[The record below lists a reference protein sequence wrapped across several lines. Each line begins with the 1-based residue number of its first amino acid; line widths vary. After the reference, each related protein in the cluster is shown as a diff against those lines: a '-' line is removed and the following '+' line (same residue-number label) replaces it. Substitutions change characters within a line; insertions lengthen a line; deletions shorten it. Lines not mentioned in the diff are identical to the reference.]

1 MDLSQG
7 DRFPHDRASET
18 ASLILQ
24 TKESVVQEL
33 RATAAS
39 SSAICAP
46 LPFTSPETIAGL
58 GLQDSLITD
67 LFLKH
72 SLAAGNCTLTGLSG
86 SLKLAIQHVESVF
99 HKLKAQQLIEVR
111 GMYGEDYSFSL
122 SSAGKKVALERTSVS
137 GYAGP
142 VPVPLAQYELAV
154 RAQTG
159 RARVNRETLSRAFHD
174 LSLTPELIGRLGP
187 ALVSRSSMFLY
198 GPSGTGKSSL
208 AERLLRVFDDVIAI
222 PWAVE
227 VEGNIITV
235 FDSSVHCVV
244 DRTPRDH
251 DPRWQLCSRPSVVV
265 GGELVP
271 SMLELQRNPETGAY
285 VAPLHMKANNGVFV
299 IDDFGRQVMSPREL
313 LNRWIVPLDRHVDY
327 LSTSAGLK
335 FPIPF
340 EVFVVF
346 STNLDPAEL
355 ADEAFLR
362 RIRNKI
368 FIDAIEP
375 RIFDEIVDRRI
386 LSSGWEIE
394 PGAGEHLRRVC
405 MDRGGDLRP
414 CYPRDI
420 FGIIESAAGFEERE
434 PMLAKA
440 DIDRAADTYFTG
452 RMTSKVPVAPSLDRI
467 TASLTAATPSLQ

>member
-1 MDLSQG
+1 MDLRVPQS
-7 DRFPHDRASET
+7 FAS
-18 ASLILQ
+18 
-24 TKESVVQEL
+24 
-33 RATAAS
+33 
-39 SSAICAP
+39 P
-46 LPFTSPETIAGL
+46 DTIAGL
-58 GLQDSLITD
+58 GLRDSLITD

-72 SLAAGNCTLTGLSG
+72 CLAAGNSTLTGISG
-86 SLKLAIQHVESVF
+86 TMKLAIEHVESVF
-99 HKLKAQQLIEVR
+99 HLLKAQQLIEVR
-111 GMYGEDYSFSL
+111 GMCGEDYSFSL
-122 SSAGKKVALERTSVS
+122 SAAGKKNALERMNIS

-142 VPVPLAQYELAV
+142 VPVPLAQYESAV
-154 RAQTG
+154 RSQIG
-159 RARVNRETLSRAFHD
+159 RSRVNREILSRAFHD
-174 LSLTPELIGRLGP
+174 LSVSPDLIAKLGP

-208 AERLLRVFDDVIAI
+208 AERLLRVFDDAIAV

-235 FDSSVHCVV
+235 FDSSVHRAV
-244 DRTPRDH
+244 DAPPSRDH
-251 DPRWQLCSRPSVVV
+251 DPRWQFCSRPSIVV

-271 SMLELQRNPETGAY
+271 SMLELQRNPDTGAY

-299 IDDFGRQVMSPREL
+299 VDDFGRQIISPREL

-327 LSTSAGLK
+327 LSTSAGFK

-346 STNLDPAEL
+346 STNLNPTEL

-368 FIDAIEP
+368 FVDAIEP
-375 RIFDEIVDRRI
+375 RIFDKIVDRRI
-386 LSSGWEIE
+386 QSSAWEIV
-394 PGAGEHLRRVC
+394 PGAGEYLRRVC
-405 MDRGGDLRP
+405 LERGGDLRP

-434 PMLAKA
+434 PILARA
-440 DIDRAADTYFTG
+440 DIDRAADTYFTA
-452 RMTSKVPVAPSLDRI
+452 RLAPRAPIEALRSRI
-467 TASLTAATPSLQ
+467 DDGVTAAVSSLQ

>member
-1 MDLSQG
+1 MDLS
-7 DRFPHDRASET
+7 
-18 ASLILQ
+18 
-24 TKESVVQEL
+24 
-33 RATAAS
+33 
-39 SSAICAP
+39 AP
-46 LPFTSPETIAGL
+46 PSFAKPSTIGGL
-58 GLQDSLITD
+58 GLRESLVAD

-72 SLAAGNCTLTGLSG
+72 SLAAGNCTLTGISG
-86 SLKLAIQHVESVF
+86 TLKLAIEHVESVF
-99 HKLKAQQLIEVR
+99 HSMKAQQLIEVR

-122 SSAGKKVALERTSVS
+122 SAAGKKVALERMSIS
-137 GYAGP
+137 AYAGP
-142 VPVPLAQYELAV
+142 VPVPLAQYESAV
-154 RAQTG
+154 RSQIG
-159 RARVNRETLSRAFHD
+159 RTRVNREILARAFHD
-174 LSLTPELIGRLGP
+174 LSISPDLIGKLGP

-208 AERLLRVFDDVIAI
+208 AERLLRVFDDTIAV

-235 FDSSVHCVV
+235 FDSSVHRAV
-244 DRTPRDH
+244 DVPSRDDAPSQDH
-251 DPRWQLCSRPSVVV
+251 DPRWQFCARPSIVV

-271 SMLELQRNPETGAY
+271 SMLELQRNPDTGAY

-299 IDDFGRQVMSPREL
+299 IDDFGRQIISPREL

-327 LSTSAGLK
+327 LSTAAGFK

-368 FIDAIEP
+368 FVDAIEP
-375 RIFDEIVDRRI
+375 WIFDEIVDRRI
-386 LSSGWEIE
+386 KASAWAIE
-394 PGAGEHLRRVC
+394 PGAEEHLRRVC
-405 MDRGGDLRP
+405 MERGGDLRP

-434 PMLAKA
+434 PILAKA
-440 DIDRAADTYFTG
+440 EIDRAADTYFTG
-452 RMTSKVPVAPSLDRI
+452 RAASKVRVEPPRNIFADSLK
-467 TASLTAATPSLQ
+467 ASIPSLQ

>member
-1 MDLSQG
+1 MDL
-7 DRFPHDRASET
+7 HE
-18 ASLILQ
+18 
-24 TKESVVQEL
+24 
-33 RATAAS
+33 
-39 SSAICAP
+39 AP
-46 LPFTSPETIAGL
+46 PLFTSPATIRGHGL
-58 GLQDSLITD
+58 SDSLITD

-72 SLAAGNCTLTGLSG
+72 SLVAGNSTLTNISG
-86 SLKLAIQHVESVF
+86 TLKLAIEHVESVF
-99 HKLKAQQLIEVR
+99 HLLKAQQLIEVK
-111 GMYGEDYSFSL
+111 GMCGEDYSFSL
-122 SSAGKKVALERTSVS
+122 SAAGKKVALERMSIS

-142 VPVPLAQYELAV
+142 VPVPLAQYESAV

-159 RARVNRETLSRAFHD
+159 RARVNREILSRAFHD
-174 LSLTPELIGRLGP
+174 LSLSPDLIGKLGP

-208 AERLLRVFDDVIAI
+208 AERLLRVFDDVIAV

-227 VEGNIITV
+227 VEGNIISV
-235 FDSSVHCVV
+235 FDSSVHRVV
-244 DRTPRDH
+244 GEPPRDH
-251 DPRWQLCSRPSVVV
+251 DPRWQWCARPSIVV

-271 SMLELQRNPETGAY
+271 AMLELQRNPETGAY

-299 IDDFGRQVMSPREL
+299 IDDFGRQVISPREL

-327 LSTSAGLK
+327 LSTAAGFK
-335 FPIPF
+335 FPVPF

-346 STNLDPAEL
+346 STNLGPTEL

-368 FIDAIEP
+368 FVDAIEP
-375 RIFDEIVDRRI
+375 CIFDDIVARRI
-386 LSSGWEIE
+386 KSCEWPTE
-394 PGAGEHLRRVC
+394 PGAGEYLRRVC
-405 MDRGGDLRP
+405 MERGGDLRP

-434 PMLAKA
+434 PVLAKA

-452 RMTSKVPVAPSLDRI
+452 RATSKVVLRWEDGKQLPD
-467 TASLTAATPSLQ
+467 AA